1 MLLHRIMRVSALLAT
16 VVAFGLAGPAT
27 AEEKIRIGGTGAGSI
42 LLQHLVSTY
51 QKTHPK
57 ANIAVIMPP
66 LGSNGSSRALADGS
80 IQIAVVSVL
89 PETLVADT
97 MSVVEW
103 VKTPFV
109 FVGKNLP
116 AGTHMTHERL
126 VDIYA
131 GRYTQWPNAT
141 PVRLVTR
148 TERESDTKVLRS
160 ISPAMNAA
168 VTAAQQRPGMPFA
181 ENDVENQ
188 KLLEHTEGSFGAIAL
203 GQLRLSE
210 SRLNPVVIDGT
221 PTADGLGRKDT
232 ARFFKTFGL
241 IVTQTPSPETR
252 NFLRYLRSPEA
263 LRQIEPFGFT
273 RAGT

>member
-1 MLLHRIMRVSALLAT
+1 MFLNRIMLTAALSFAT
-16 VVAFGLAGPAT
+16 AAFGLPGTAA
-27 AEEKIRIGGTGAGSI
+27 AEENVRIGGTGAGSI
-42 LLQHLVSTY
+42 LLQHLVNSY

-66 LGSNGSSRALADGS
+66 LGSNGSLRALADGS

-89 PETLVADT
+89 PETLVSDS
-97 MSVVEW
+97 MSVIEW

-116 AGTHMTHERL
+116 AGTHMTHDRL

-148 TERESDTKVLRS
+148 TERESDTKVLRA
-160 ISPAMNAA
+160 ISPAMDTA

-188 KLLEHTEGSFGAIAL
+188 KLLENTEGSFGAIAL
-203 GQLRLSE
+203 GQIRLSN
-210 SRLNPVVIDGT
+210 SRLHPVVID
-221 PTADGLGRKDT
+221 PTAPANSRSRKDT
-232 ARFFKTFGL
+232 YRFVKTFGL
-241 IVTQTPSPETR
+241 IVSQTPSPETR
-252 NFLRYLRSPEA
+252 DFLRYLRSPEA
-263 LRQIEPFGFT
+263 LRLIEPFGFT
-273 RAGT
+273 RAGA